1 MTEAVRLLDCV
12 ATQGRDT
19 ASQATT
25 RPARPRHDAGQ
36 GRWAGSRRAGRA
48 GGMGMGRAVARAR
61 QKQAGRAAG
70 RMRCAGRAERGRGAQ
85 LKSNLTRL
93 HPNLGLAL
101 SNNKINK

>member
-19 ASQATT
+19 ASQVMT
-25 RPARPRHDAGQ
+25 R
-36 GRWAGSRRAGRA
+36 RWAGALGTQQARGACRRHGRA
-48 GGMGMGRAVARAR
+48 GAAGARGRQAGAREARRAR
-61 QKQAGRAAG
+61 QGRS
-70 RMRCAGRAERGRGAQ
+70 RRVERGRGAR
-85 LKSNLTRL
+85 LKSYLTRL

>member
-25 RPARPRHDAGQ
+25 R
-36 GRWAGSRRAGRA
+36 RWAGALGVQQARGACRRHGR
-48 GGMGMGRAVARAR
+48 RAR
-61 QKQAGRAAG
+61 QEHAAG
-70 RMRCAGRAERGRGAQ
+70 RLGRAGRAERGRGAR

-101 SNNKINK
+101 SKNKINK

>member
-1 MTEAVRLLDCV
+1 MLDCV

-25 RPARPRHDAGQ
+25 R
-36 GRWAGSRRAGRA
+36 RWAGALGARGAQAAWAWGARSR
-48 GGMGMGRAVARAR
+48 
-61 QKQAGRAAG
+61 QEHAGRAAG
-70 RMRCAGRAERGRGAQ
+70 RLRRAGRAERGRGAR

-93 HPNLGLAL
+93 NPNLGLAL

>member
-12 ATQGRDT
+12 ATQSSDT

-25 RPARPRHDAGQ
+25 R
-36 GRWAGSRRAGRA
+36 RWAGALGAGCAGRAGRA
-48 GGMGMGRAVARAR
+48 GGMGVGRAVARAR
-61 QKQAGRAAG
+61 QEHAGRAAG
-70 RMRCAGRAERGRGAQ
+70 RLRRTWRSERGRGAR

>member
-12 ATQGRDT
+12 TTQGRDT

-25 RPARPRHDAGQ
+25 R
-36 GRWAGSRRAGRA
+36 RWAGALGAKQARGVQAAWAQGAAGARGRQAGARGARRAR
-48 GGMGMGRAVARAR
+48 
-61 QKQAGRAAG
+61 
-70 RMRCAGRAERGRGAQ
+70 RGAR

>member
-1 MTEAVRLLDCV
+1 MIEAVRLLDCV

-25 RPARPRHDAGQ
+25 R
-36 GRWAGSRRAGRA
+36 RWAGALSARGVQAAWAWG
-48 GGMGMGRAVARAR
+48 ARAR
-61 QKQAGRAAG
+61 QEQAGRAAG
-70 RMRCAGRAERGRGAQ
+70 RMRRAGRAERGRGAR